1 MAEESRNRYAS
12 AGVSIERGNR
22 WVDTIRPL
30 ASVTHRNG
38 VLAGIG
44 GFGGVFRPDWQKY
57 RDPVLVSGTDGVGTK
72 LKVAQWSGL
81 YEGLGIDLVA
91 MCANDI
97 AVMGAEPL
105 FFLDYYASGRLD
117 PDVGRKIFTGISEG
131 CRQAGAALLGGET
144 AEMPGV
150 YHDTDF
156 DLAGFVVGIADRDNI
171 VDGRKIALGH
181 RLYGIPSSGIHSNG
195 YSLVRKVLLEEK
207 KVVPDHCPSWSGG
220 EDWAHILMRPT
231 RIYVSLI
238 LEMLATVEVSAM
250 VHITGGGLTENIPR
264 VLPDG
269 FSARINPRAWDKPP
283 VFQEIQKEGKVTT
296 REMFQV
302 FNMGIGLVIIV
313 PAEQGKT
320 LETFLENRKEAFFF
334 LGEVIPGAREVV
346 YDRSF

>member
-1 MAEESRNRYAS
+1 MAQESHNRYAS

-30 ASVTHRNG
+30 ASVTHRDG

-117 PDVGRKIFTGISEG
+117 PEVGRKIFTGISEG

-195 YSLVRKVLLEEK
+195 YSLVRKVL
-207 KVVPDHCPSWSGG
+207 PFSNSRPSEWS
-220 EDWAHILMRPT
+220 L
-231 RIYVSLI
+231 
-238 LEMLATVEVSAM
+238 
-250 VHITGGGLTENIPR
+250 
-264 VLPDG
+264 
-269 FSARINPRAWDKPP
+269 RAS
-283 VFQEIQKEGKVTT
+283 T
-296 REMFQV
+296 
-302 FNMGIGLVIIV
+302 
-313 PAEQGKT
+313 
-320 LETFLENRKEAFFF
+320 
-334 LGEVIPGAREVV
+334 
-346 YDRSF
+346 